1 MLDQVNNQAKL
12 ALAKDM
18 ARVAGEIA
26 ADLALG
32 TPEALERVLVSAQDA
47 FDAASLELEEVEA
60 TQTLLLGYIDDTNSE
75 LVFLSASEV
84 DPLSSA
90 GERHAKKVET
100 LGQNLTK
107 FMTKLTGIDQQATN
121 LQSVRDNAYSALI
134 NAEEAIANQGKS

>member
-1 MLDQVNNQAKL
+1 
-12 ALAKDM
+12 M

-100 LGQNLTK
+100 LG
-107 FMTKLTGIDQQATN
+107 
-121 LQSVRDNAYSALI
+121 
-134 NAEEAIANQGKS
+134 